1 MGFVGDRE
9 TEKEWN
15 KHERKREHSER
26 TASLKRG
33 QRENDKG
40 ERGVRF
46 DWKGRQRGLF
56 PFTSVF
62 SVLCSVLSV
71 VPMHVRS
78 ALHTNARTST
88 THVYSTVYT
97 CVIYSVRR
105 NIHSPEF
112 SFFSF
117 FLFFLR
123 SLRPSRFIPSFSI
136 CYIYSY
142 LLLFPYVL
150 NTFDVYTALSVRLS
164 ASSSLSLS
172 LFYHLNYYTRFH
184 VMWLYAFAV
193 RGQLYTWVNGK
204 MSFETFLGRSRSP
217 HCQSYTRDSAWG
229 S

>member
-1 MGFVGDRE
+1 ML
-9 TEKEWN
+9 
-15 KHERKREHSER
+15 R
-26 TASLKRG
+26 TFR
-33 QRENDKG
+33 
-40 ERGVRF
+40 
-46 DWKGRQRGLF
+46 
-56 PFTSVF
+56 
-62 SVLCSVLSV
+62 CSY
-71 VPMHVRS
+71 
-78 ALHTNARTST
+78 ARTFSIAHKCIRVHT
-88 THVYSTVYT
+88 FVCYT

-112 SFFSF
+112 SFF
-117 FLFFLR
+117 FFLR
-123 SLRPSRFIPSFSI
+123 SLRPSRFIPSFFI

-142 LLLFPYVL
+142 LFLFPYVL
-150 NTFDVYTALSVRLS
+150 NTFDVYMALSVRLS
-164 ASSSLSLS
+164 ASS